1 MSEPSRDDARWAL
14 RRKALH
20 YDPDDRQRRAMAL
33 TVIVRTAP
41 WEPGPDGIVP
51 QIINRLQIHADEVAE
66 SAVERLIEAIVDPT
80 DPRILDIMQDALVRA
95 GRLREDHRPSLAR
108 VDDKGRI
115 YFTGG
120 SRLVTDWREVEP

>member
-95 GRLREDHRPSLAR
+95 GRLREETSGALENRTGHIEWIPAR
-108 VDDKGRI
+108 
-115 YFTGG
+115 
-120 SRLVTDWREVEP
+120 RLVTDWREVEP